1 AMKVLLLLLVLGL
14 GVSVNSDVSRQK
26 RIIEGDDCDDEERL
40 YHVRLWNIKGK
51 EKWRCGASLI
61 HPQWILTAA
70 HCWRSAPG
78 WTHVA
83 KLKVHPRSAGQQSQK
98 ILHKPVIYTRRRKKH
113 DIMLLKLRR
122 PVTDVQPAQLPDC
135 SYHLRI
141 GDDVQLAG
149 EGGTTIGPNYQR
161 ITKTP
166 LPPHLQCVD
175 MNVDAVSHFM
185 PTQKETFPGWT
196 SLHSWLSLIRN
207 DEHAVSKGDS
217 GGAAV
222 YSGMIYGVISLTGKV
237 PCQKSAVIMDVCKYM
252 SWIKR
257 TTGLK

>member
-1 AMKVLLLLLVLGL
+1 MKVLLLLLVLGL

-185 PTQKETFPGWT
+185 PTRGHIFRAAAPDKDVC
-196 SLHSWLSLIRN
+196 H
-207 DEHAVSKGDS
+207 GDS

-237 PCQKSAVIMDVCKYM
+237 PCQKSAVIMNVCKYM